1 MKFFIP
7 FQHHLL
13 WHNDQHPDDEY
24 WSSEN
29 LPTCYNGMLKDLE
42 SRMRQGNI
50 PNYFDE
56 KTNLLEGKDPD
67 MLNRF
72 ADRLRERRE
81 EVERLEN
88 E

>member
-1 MKFFIP
+1 
-7 FQHHLL
+7 
-13 WHNDQHPDDEY
+13 
-24 WSSEN
+24 
-29 LPTCYNGMLKDLE
+29 MLEDLE
-42 SRMRQGNI
+42 SRMREGNI

-56 KTNLLEGKDPD
+56 ETNLLEGKDPD

-81 EVERLEN
+81 EVKRLEN